1 MSAWDRTGLSG
12 ILGQAEAVGFL
23 ERSLASGRVA
33 HAYLFQ
39 GPEGVGK
46 RTTALLFARTLL
58 CEDPEALGCGVCHA
72 CRRVAAGTHPDL
84 LALLSPEEA
93 ESEPFKIRP
102 WGIPVGASTA
112 AEGGSGARERERRL
126 RREIGIDQVRA
137 AQRMLSFLP
146 HEGKRK
152 VLIVEGAEQIS
163 RPAANAFLKTL
174 EEPPGEAVILLLSVQ
189 PASLLPTIVSR
200 CLTVRFRPLADTVVA
215 QILAALAAM
224 PPEQAARLAPL
235 AEGRVGLALRL
246 AEEEALE
253 REAWFAA
260 ILDGLPRWS
269 LPQTLREA
277 ERLSQDPQA
286 LDAFLGWLARQARW
300 SLEAFHGTAPGAG
313 PLPEGAQGVGRGF
326 TSPDQVDRCVRA
338 LNAVE
343 WALKK
348 HGGRRLAGEAL
359 CLRLREIFGGHLP

>member
-1 MSAWDRTGLSG
+1 M
-12 ILGQAEAVGFL
+12 GQAEAAGFL
-23 ERSLASGRVA
+23 GRSLAAGRVA

-46 RTTALLFARTLL
+46 RTTALYFARLLL
-58 CEDPEALGCGVCHA
+58 CEDAQEPGCGACPA

-93 ESEPFKIRP
+93 ESEPFKSRP
-102 WGIPVGASTA
+102 WGIPVGAPTA
-112 AEGGSGARERERRL
+112 VGGGSGSKERERRL

-146 HEGKRK
+146 HEGRRK
-152 VLIVEGAEQIS
+152 VLLVEGAEQIS

-174 EEPPGEAVILLLSVQ
+174 EEPPGEAVILLLSSQ

-215 QILAALAAM
+215 QLLAALAAM

-235 AEGRVGLALRL
+235 AEGSVGLALRL

-277 ERLSQDPQA
+277 ERLSEDPQT
-286 LDAFLGWLARQARW
+286 LDTFLGWLARQALW
-300 SLEAFHGTAPGAG
+300 SLEAFHCAAPGAG
-313 PLPEGAQGVGRGF
+313 SLPEGAQGAGRGF
-326 TSPDQVDRCVRA
+326 ASPDQVDRCVRTVH
-338 LNAVE
+338 AVQ

-348 HGGRRLAGEAL
+348 HGGKRLAGEAL

>member
-12 ILGQAEAVGFL
+12 LVGQAEAAGFL
-23 ERSLASGRVA
+23 ERSLAAGRVA

-39 GPEGVGK
+39 GSEGVGK
-46 RTTALLFARTLL
+46 RTAALRFARMLL
-58 CEDPEALGCGVCHA
+58 CENAQEPGCGACPA
-72 CRRVAAGTHPDL
+72 CRWVAAGTHPDL
-84 LALLSPEEA
+84 LALLSPDEA
-93 ESEPFKIRP
+93 ESEPFKNRP
-102 WGIPVGASTA
+102 WGLLIGGEPR
-112 AEGGSGARERERRL
+112 GGSGTREQERRP

-163 RPAANAFLKTL
+163 RPAVNAFLKTL
-174 EEPPGEAVILLLSVQ
+174 EEPPGEAVILLLSAQ
-189 PASLLPTIVSR
+189 PALLLPTIVSR
-200 CLTVRFRPLADTVVA
+200 CVTVRFRPLAETVVA
-215 QILAALAAM
+215 QLLAAHSAM
-224 PPEQAARLAPL
+224 APEQAARLALL
-235 AEGRVGLALRL
+235 AEGSIGLALRL
-246 AEEEALE
+246 AEGETLE

-277 ERLSQDPQA
+277 ERLSQDQPA
-286 LDAFLGWLARQARW
+286 LEAFLGWIALQSRW
-300 SLEAFHGTAPGAG
+300 ALEAFHGVAPGAG

-326 TSPDQVDRCVRA
+326 TSPDQVDRCVRTVH
-338 LNAVE
+338 AVQ

-348 HGGRRLAGEAL
+348 HGGNRLAGEAL